1 MPHNTAKL
9 RRRNLAGFSL
19 GVYRV
24 GDVLEGAL
32 TKYQRPGGIDIYLFD
47 DSVPAGSQLIY
58 FHPSRLRQGSAEPEP
73 EKQIRGGA
81 YPSASFPVGDR
92 QWTIIYRPIP
102 GFFAGAST
110 WVSWAAFAAGL
121 LFTALMAVLLVLAI
135 GRETRIAALVDKRT
149 KDLKDSETH
158 IRAVVDN
165 AVDAIITI
173 GKSGSIESFNPAAE
187 KIFGY
192 RRDEVVGKNVN
203 ILMPP
208 PYHAKHDGYLRN
220 YLETGERKIIG
231 IGREVEGMR
240 KDGYIF
246 PMDLAV
252 SEMHIARRKR
262 FVGICRDITDRK
274 KVDRMKNEF
283 ISTVSHELRTPLT
296 SIKGSLSLITKT
308 MPKELSKKHQNLIG
322 IADKN
327 CRRLVRLINDILD
340 IEKIESGKMVFNLK
354 AVEIMP
360 LVRQAIEANQ
370 SYAQKFSVML
380 VLKESLAGVMIYADE
395 DRIAQVLTNL
405 MSNAAKFS
413 PPGEMVEVKVGRAGH
428 NVRVEIADHGPGIA
442 EEFQDRIFG
451 KFAQADSSS
460 TRRREG
466 TGLGL
471 SIAKAIVEKHGG
483 GIGFTTKPGAGTTF
497 YFELPE
503 WQVQAE
509 TPVREAAADG
519 KRRILVCED
528 EPDAASLLKMMLEQ
542 NGVTCDV
549 AYTAAMAKE
558 MLAANDYSAMTL
570 DLMLPDID
578 GLTLMNELRADEKTR
593 DLPIVVVSARAESG
607 HLEING
613 DVAGVVDWL
622 AKPID
627 RDRLLAA
634 VDRAAFGGG
643 SEKPRILHV
652 EDDADVLELIA
663 SLLAERAVIESAKT
677 LSKTRE
683 MLKSDTYDLMLL
695 DIGLPDGNG
704 LDLLP
709 GLGGGGENL
718 PVVLFTGQ
726 EVPGEIAR
734 KVDAVMI
741 KSRTSMDQL
750 LATMTHIID
759 RKAAVGRRTEV
770 D

>member
-296 SIKGSLSLITKT
+296 SIQGSLALITRT
-308 MPKELSKKHQNLIG
+308 MPE
-322 IADKN
+322 
-327 CRRLVRLINDILD
+327 
-340 IEKIESGKMVFNLK
+340 
-354 AVEIMP
+354 
-360 LVRQAIEANQ
+360 
-370 SYAQKFSVML
+370 
-380 VLKESLAGVMIYADE
+380 
-395 DRIAQVLTNL
+395 
-405 MSNAAKFS
+405 
-413 PPGEMVEVKVGRAGH
+413 
-428 NVRVEIADHGPGIA
+428 
-442 EEFQDRIFG
+442 
-451 KFAQADSSS
+451 
-460 TRRREG
+460 
-466 TGLGL
+466 
-471 SIAKAIVEKHGG
+471 
-483 GIGFTTKPGAGTTF
+483 
-497 YFELPE
+497 
-503 WQVQAE
+503 
-509 TPVREAAADG
+509 
-519 KRRILVCED
+519 
-528 EPDAASLLKMMLEQ
+528 
-542 NGVTCDV
+542 
-549 AYTAAMAKE
+549 
-558 MLAANDYSAMTL
+558 
-570 DLMLPDID
+570 
-578 GLTLMNELRADEKTR
+578 
-593 DLPIVVVSARAESG
+593 
-607 HLEING
+607 
-613 DVAGVVDWL
+613 
-622 AKPID
+622 
-627 RDRLLAA
+627 
-634 VDRAAFGGG
+634 
-643 SEKPRILHV
+643 
-652 EDDADVLELIA
+652 
-663 SLLAERAVIESAKT
+663 
-677 LSKTRE
+677 
-683 MLKSDTYDLMLL
+683 
-695 DIGLPDGNG
+695 
-704 LDLLP
+704 
-709 GLGGGGENL
+709 
-718 PVVLFTGQ
+718 
-726 EVPGEIAR
+726 
-734 KVDAVMI
+734 
-741 KSRTSMDQL
+741 
-750 LATMTHIID
+750 
-759 RKAAVGRRTEV
+759 
-770 D
+770 